1 MHCHAIFLVLFASAC
16 IMQGSNSF
24 PNYQWRSSIESI
36 FNIMDTNGDG
46 ILTVK
51 EFMDNGSGSEN
62 DWYMNMIIIG
72 DKDGDGAL
80 NLQEFL
86 ALHV

>member
-16 IMQGSNSF
+16 IMQGSNSL
-24 PNYQWRSSIESI
+24 PNDQWRSSIESI
-36 FNIMDTNGDG
+36 FNRMDANGDG

-62 DWYMNMIIIG
+62 EIRNMIIIG

-86 ALHV
+86 AL

>member
-1 MHCHAIFLVLFASAC
+1 
-16 IMQGSNSF
+16 
-24 PNYQWRSSIESI
+24 
-36 FNIMDTNGDG
+36 MDANGDG

-62 DWYMNMIIIG
+62 EIRNMIIIG

-86 ALHV
+86 AL